1 MSQYHLQKLKVPV
14 EMRIKREI
22 STNSLFNKP
31 TSLKRFDHR
40 APNSQ
45 MEGRGGTQI
54 LPRIHDVFPMKYTV
68 RPEVSQRDTYQLRK
82 ERSLFRL
89 LRIFLIVIQVFL
101 QFQGQCVIIT
111 SNNGQ
116 NLKKK
121 GELKA
126 KFDPRQTLALTETLN
141 WSPHISVLLKFMTPS
156 I

>member
-1 MSQYHLQKLKVPV
+1 
-14 EMRIKREI
+14 
-22 STNSLFNKP
+22 
-31 TSLKRFDHR
+31 
-40 APNSQ
+40 
-45 MEGRGGTQI
+45 
-54 LPRIHDVFPMKYTV
+54 MKYTV

-111 SNNGQ
+111 SNHGQ
-116 NLKKK
+116 NLKKKK

-141 WSPHISVLLKFMTPS
+141 WSPHISVLLKFMTLS

>member
-1 MSQYHLQKLKVPV
+1 MDGSPNVHHDRTYLQEKETTIKKNANCMSRYHLQNLKVPV
-14 EMRIKREI
+14 EMRIKRDI
-22 STNSLFNKP
+22 STNSPFNKP

-45 MEGRGGTQI
+45 MEGRGGTQT

-82 ERSLFRL
+82 KRSLFRL

-111 SNNGQ
+111 SNHGQ

-121 GELKA
+121 KG
-126 KFDPRQTLALTETLN
+126 RIR
-141 WSPHISVLLKFMTPS
+141 S
-156 I
+156 